1 MSEKRNTN
9 RELQLHCPECGYTVI
24 EEQRYFGRE
33 KLSVAVCPSCHWYD
47 WVVPSAYR
55 NKEEDDKFEESQAWA
70 KRESQIILEERGLML
85 NAGFSEPAKHILGD
99 NISELTPPLLII
111 CKLLDR
117 WNVYVSQ
124 YETGIRINITR

>member
-1 MSEKRNTN
+1 M
-9 RELQLHCPECGYTVI
+9 CPG
-24 EEQRYFGRE
+24 
-33 KLSVAVCPSCHWYD
+33 CHWYD
-47 WVVPSAYR
+47 WIPPKAYR
-55 NKEEDDKFEESQAWA
+55 DEEKEELLEESQAWA
-70 KRESQIILEERGLML
+70 KRESLIILEEHGLML

-124 YETGIRINITR
+124 YETDIRINITR